1 MIVLQST
8 SFTKINQFTM
18 SISTNDSCLK
28 FKHFDLKQN
37 YYVKFFSWYNQS
49 VYEIWKI
56 VFLNENF
63 HETLKQIWFLHKSS
77 LLFPCDVIVSVEE
90 KKLPLIV
97 DNIFYSVTPTGNI
110 SYGRSIAKKVLGTF
124 SIFKITSYF

>member
-1 MIVLQST
+1 MIVLQSI

-37 YYVKFFSWYNQS
+37 HFMKFFSW
-49 VYEIWKI
+49 YEIWKI

-63 HETLKQIWFLHKSS
+63 HET
-77 LLFPCDVIVSVEE
+77 
-90 KKLPLIV
+90 
-97 DNIFYSVTPTGNI
+97 
-110 SYGRSIAKKVLGTF
+110 
-124 SIFKITSYF
+124 